1 MALTDIDV
9 VKDQYN
15 DNLPKGPAPVF
26 MPEQLHD
33 TNPSTG
39 GDTRP
44 SFLSLTP
51 NVSSDDKV
59 YANTPTFYNPKNIP
73 TKYDRFLLGKDNEAI
88 NADIQSGWDRAGNA
102 GANLVEKIG
111 AYTVQT
117 AGFIGGAVGATVGG
131 TLNLANE
138 LVGGDGKLVKDG
150 KAVSMMT
157 DNFLTNLGDLWK
169 EHVQET
175 NPIYKSK
182 AYTEGNVWNKLL
194 TSSWWLDDAIDRVA
208 LTGAMLIPGFAEAK
222 GVGLFGVAMEEGG
235 LIRATGMG
243 TKAIQALAENP
254 EIYGKVGRFLGSNIY
269 KAAAEG
275 VADVEAS
282 SALQFKNLVQAAQRA
297 ELYTWNVIGQSGLN
311 GREAQVGIRKA
322 LQEQKAAGLIDLTD
336 DQIEQKAALGAAKGF
351 WYTMPLSLLASI
363 VELPQVFST
372 AKTGE
377 SLLKKYF
384 NVSTLEKF
392 SEEVVNSTPTI
403 KKLLGKTLLTGLEH
417 GQNESAQVAV
427 GRYLE
432 ESIAGKIHGTKV
444 ETDEGSPMISMF
456 KNWLDNVHDPNGQ
469 NNIALG
475 TIQGMLM
482 TLFGHGHKMATGQY
496 AKQDTATNNFIKAID
511 ESVANRRY
519 YFSPQDLVEKDDKGQ
534 TKLHPDGSPV
544 FNQERLAELGG
555 SILNTYTKGLER
567 QQAIKTNNTAAI
579 ERLNFE
585 ALAALSHNFFEDS
598 YGMEYLTNLLK
609 FEAKNQKQEI
619 ARVNDSENGTE
630 ITPSLQLSK
639 NLETV
644 NKLKQAY
651 DAVENRYAG
660 FIKLDYDHNDQA
672 ESQLASIFS
681 AKQKYAQYNN
691 AAQQLHLNN
700 LLDRNS
706 KELSQL
712 GILEK
717 VEDPKTPQ
725 EIRANFLIDQ
735 NEMAQKALDE
745 EQTTYKDLINPQTYK
760 DAFKIKLDE
769 LNKTKQKIEETKKNG
784 GAAPIEE
791 AKSITVSTKNGDYN
805 LETGKE
811 YYAGSKLI
819 EAKEGDTVIE
829 KFSRFKVLGETSDG
843 KAVKV
848 QLPSGNTINLDKS
861 ALAQYAIGSVEN
873 TDKIANAKFY
883 IDTTD
888 HIFTY
893 QLKGQDNKV
902 GRLTY
907 DPDTD
912 RLRFESLDGK
922 FKTYVT
928 RDQFQT
934 KEGYNKAQIF
944 SDKKFT
950 PKAEEAL
957 KEAVPASEQDAKKT
971 ERLRIISQMFDE
983 VTTRI
988 NATDSLINAKKNELD
1003 NITKK
1008 LQETEDKIA
1017 KTDLK
1022 KSGNFKK
1029 MTVDAIQSAR
1039 KLSRMADQLRNEITK
1054 LESEKDQLEY
1064 NQAFIADL
1072 AQNMDQTI
1080 DGQEFMAELKD
1091 HQNDISDLII
1101 NTGLQINAL
1110 SKVLDNTE
1118 ASLNDAI
1125 DQMMGL
1131 IREFE
1136 KTYPKAP
1143 TAMLGQA
1150 WIDFLKANPNFL
1162 KLNENFKE
1170 DLAEVESIVADM
1182 EDNYIK
1188 PDEQKIK
1195 ELKDSLEKLQEELT
1209 AYEKE
1214 LQAGKVIL
1222 DRFEDI
1228 AKAYKQMKVEE
1239 KKLNNDKNLIAA
1251 FIGTMTN
1258 RTPNIHEENKTYEFS
1273 AKKSDLQVVGGT
1285 IAINTGKAH
1294 QKRANAF
1301 GFRFQTL
1308 QNKDDIRGVIV
1319 NSTTEDSLIPGLTK
1333 HLFPD
1338 NAEDV
1343 IALVMV
1349 NKQGQLVDE
1358 FGKVIPE
1365 TTTADEKI
1373 NSAIYQVFPSAKLE
1387 LKYKKSPQDR
1397 TGTKETMFRED
1408 TPENVQL
1415 ALKEQYGKWR
1425 QAELDRKV
1433 LGSLQDIDASF
1444 GAPEYVTKLNDKGE
1458 EVRDDD
1464 ARTSVEDAGLINKKQ
1479 LKRTKLITV
1488 ALTNEKVSNGSVTF
1502 TTPLGRVFL
1511 EVPGG
1516 MVKLFNN
1523 KVGDVRAANL
1533 FEVIKQL
1540 ASNGLKPDGIKSEQS
1555 KRLLNWLDSVVYWG
1569 IPKDEKQNRIPA
1581 GYNSVWFEQVMEDN
1595 KPVSK
1600 LFISGKST
1608 TGFPFTPTGMEE
1620 NREAITTLLANIY
1633 TNTNAT
1639 LANNKKFAASYSEI
1653 IGLDENGDPITK
1665 KWDNYQTYLLSG
1677 EGRTADEIPL
1687 TTKMRPKK
1695 NAEDINR
1702 NNIYFTLTD
1711 TADNYVIPQT
1721 IEKKVTST
1729 AKVPVVDKKADIE
1742 KRRQEAINQAT
1753 TQNSHWST
1761 PLITT
1766 DKNSKT
1772 PIKIT
1777 WWSKEDM
1784 INDIN
1789 SGKYDAELSELT
1801 KQQPSTQAQAALAQ
1815 QAPAAVFVLDGTTN
1829 NTISIGT
1836 FGTTTFKLN
1845 AEEYIKTNG
1854 EKGFTP
1860 TFDGAL
1866 VQALMDAKG
1875 YDSEKAQQVI
1885 GASIIAK
1892 VQPLLDAIA
1901 IPVEPAIDPIPQ
1913 TEQDE
1918 WNTAVP
1924 NAPDDTAYRIKL
1936 VDEVAQF
1943 EKENWDKVDEFL
1955 KVALPNV
1962 PMFRVKNLIQATNGR
1977 QAFGMFQKGAM
1988 YVYENAEVGT
1998 VYHEVFE
2005 AVWHMFAS
2013 PEEKTGVIDEFKGRE
2028 GSFTD
2033 RETGNTVKYS
2043 EATAQQIKEQLAE
2056 EYRDYVHEGKVP
2068 PKAGKGQQSL
2078 IARIFSSISDF
2089 IKKMF
2094 NSEDGPSN
2102 VEDLFKNIS
2111 NGYYSKFNPYESRLQ
2126 LAQPG
2131 VIDIDN
2137 VRADVNA
2144 QYRITKIPSQQ
2155 VHEIMQQMTY
2165 STIIDLIKTNES
2177 LFNIPTLNKKELHA
2191 RLYDEVRNLI
2201 RWQGSLIEQA
2211 VGKGELSAKEA
2222 AATISNLKTL
2232 WKNVELEWEGL
2243 TQKHEELLRSYDVT
2257 FDDAHNGILNAEDK
2271 TGRADWQDARK
2282 IDDFRKAHGA
2292 IKLLFGTIA
2301 EVTKDA
2307 AGNTIIDRSSIG
2319 GATLFPGDKA
2329 WITLKNKLYNSVD
2342 VKDMLEKLR
2351 QEALKN
2357 PIYEALYER
2366 ITKQSYKIEGVNLD
2380 KLTQTHDAQLLSAF
2394 WGSMKSLNPD
2404 VKTIFIQPTGEPV
2417 VGDSNLSSA
2426 AKQAKSEMFET
2437 LIDNIKSK
2445 TTGYVGYND
2454 VAKTYSAAAAIDKV
2468 KLDPSRLKTY
2478 TDFLDKLGI
2487 KFNVNNLNKL
2497 SNEQRK
2503 LFRTAVEGLRK
2514 SISEIDG
2521 VVSLNKKTV
2530 SADARLLELG
2540 LVKAMIENPDY
2551 QSTYF
2556 NLNGDRVQTYIGT
2569 NLIGNFNAILSK
2581 VKNITDLA
2589 VTQFNYLAT
2598 DVFSKGSHI
2607 LDQLFDS
2614 EDGERLNS
2622 GDLMNIAYADGTVNE
2637 INGKKK
2643 ESSKLNKIERLIQ
2656 EINLNAEGY
2665 FLNLVPGDA
2674 SIEWMVKLGQAI
2686 TEEGLLEGDGDIHSI
2701 FAKYFKSEINLS
2713 RDKRAVIKGSKELRF
2728 FKAILSKET
2737 YAEIMSKDNSKLT
2750 AEEIYDKYENTI
2762 NREVSKFIDKEA
2774 KETKTDLERYGAI
2787 KYTEDGIETEGLP
2800 FAEDITKDDLKR
2812 NMKAIAAN
2820 YIIGNI
2826 ELHKLIYSD
2835 PYQYKDELK
2844 RIKTFNSP
2852 KESIASDPEFNA
2864 ILDKVYNKNF
2874 EEGTIGH
2881 YDFLKPNYTTVTI
2894 KDIFT
2899 TSDLADYGVFE
2910 ETDGG
2915 GYISMAANRDFR
2927 LRAGRW
2933 NDLQEKQYA
2942 FDVAYEKAVKSG
2954 ADKETLTKLLR
2965 TNPGVMSAYT
2975 PLKPAAAGNKDNGK
2989 NFNDVVVDKFALVPL
3004 SFFVLHTMNPES
3016 NAIKFYN
3023 KMQEESI
3030 DYAVYGTGRKV
3041 GAEAQND
3048 LYVDGSINSA
3058 PFVGII
3064 NVPHSII
3071 GVQSEVPSKENA
3083 KSTQGSQI
3091 TQLATMD
3098 FLEAGIPVDF
3108 LPGEK
3113 FGERLAKWDKIEDKE
3128 AASELYKEIKLNEKL
3143 LVARLDDGFKT
3154 LTNDLGITEVKKGFK
3169 LSDPQKL
3176 IDTLKNEILK
3186 RQVNDNILDTFEEY
3200 SKGGIILEATPAYQ
3214 QIRNI
3219 LYSIADRELTSTKIK
3234 GGMKVQAPAT
3244 MFESKRIKLDTI
3256 DGKDVYSSSDLKFYV
3271 NDKGQ
3276 RVCEVYVG
3284 RWFKSNK
3291 SDAEL
3296 IKELNESDVLNGI
3309 GFRIPTQNKN
3319 SIEVFKI
3326 AGFLPKEFGDTVIVP
3341 SELVKKAGSD
3351 FDIDKLSLYLKNVYE
3366 DNAGNIQSIPYY
3378 GIGEEAKTKLKE
3390 QFLKNDLESIF
3401 DIDFSKR
3408 YNYLDEDQDI
3418 AQAEEDNYDKLYRQS
3433 LDNEYVRSLER
3444 LTSHEA
3450 NFKGLT
3456 KPNSADDLKELSNNI
3471 VNLLGE
3477 ETYDYS
3483 SESAVKNMLSRR
3495 FMSQLRHDF
3504 VTGKYTIGIAAT
3516 AQTNHAKNQRS
3527 LITIDPDRL
3536 AQVNNVD
3543 KHFLGDAKIKFEKFN
3558 QIDGKATLSM
3568 ITNADGQNISDII
3581 AQFIDGYVDI
3591 SKGPWIM
3598 QLGAT
3603 PNVAG
3608 TWLFLAKIGVPIN
3621 SIAYFMNQPIVR
3633 NYLSSIETAGYS
3645 YLFMD
3650 KFVNDM
3656 MDIYDGEDIK
3666 ITTLPNEAG
3675 LKKMV
3680 GKSLYAEESK
3690 KKLDDTEKAQQRF
3703 ILTEFLKYAK
3713 MAEHLFM
3720 IQQATNF
3727 DTANFNDP
3735 FLIFK
3740 KNIQLERAN
3749 NNTIISQA
3757 DLILQSSFLGDLVK
3771 KLNNVRNAFAQILLS
3786 DRDTEGANSSPRRV
3800 MEAVLTDYIDVND
3813 RDFIKISQKAVND
3826 MFDWAVQTDRNINK
3840 SVAQVLL
3847 GTKTK
3852 TSVAKQIVA
3861 FADKVKA
3868 DVNHPLYKNVIINN
3882 IKLKSNDKEGKADNL
3897 YIAGLENKIYD
3908 QNQIIYGFRELKN
3921 KIEDKALYGNLV
3933 RLAVI
3938 QSGLSNSPI
3947 SFTNLLPIEDF
3958 EEVYA
3963 ATLSKL
3969 ENMDNLDDFYKLGVF
3984 QRNNWN
3990 NSDIVPF
3997 MKAPWIKTKKGKLKY
4012 DLNSSFFLPKELRT
4026 AMGDGKIPK
4035 VVSLSTYSREAR
4047 SEYMTYSWEEG
4058 TKATKAAMRKK
4069 GDYSFI
4075 KKVLMKKVRDD
4086 AGNPLITTSK
4096 TEDNVTYKNYIYKA
4110 INAWGDGFRANE
4122 FYGKLKPTDS
4132 NSTIAEPSKLDNG
4145 YNKVEEK
4152 NEVEKVLTIDII
4164 HKFAGEVEDDAIVK
4178 LVPETKKDIFTC

>member
-1 MALTDIDV
+1 MALKDIDI
-9 VKDQYN
+9 VKDQYS

-26 MPEQLHD
+26 LPEQLRD

-51 NVSSDDKV
+51 NVSTDNNV
-59 YANTPTFYNPKNIP
+59 YANTPTYYQPKDIS
-73 TKYDRFLLGKDNEAI
+73 TKYSRFLLGKDNEAI

-102 GANLVEKIG
+102 ATNLVEKVG

-117 AGFIGGAVGATVGG
+117 AGFIGGAIGATVGG
-131 TLNLANE
+131 AINLSNE
-138 LVGGDGKLVKDG
+138 LLGGDGKLIKDG

-169 EHVQET
+169 ENVQET

-182 AYTEGNVWNKLL
+182 KYTEGNIWNKLA

-222 GVGLFGVAMEEGG
+222 GVGLFGAVAEEGG
-235 LIRATGMG
+235 LLRTTGLG
-243 TKAIQALAENP
+243 AKAIQGLAENP
-254 EIYGKVGRFLGSNIY
+254 ELYGKVGRFLGSNIY
-269 KAAAEG
+269 KAATEG

-282 SALQFKNLVQAAQRA
+282 AALRFKNLVQSAQRA

-322 LQEQKAAGLIDLTD
+322 LKEQKEAGLIDLTD
-336 DQIEQKAALGAAKGF
+336 DQIEDKAALGAAKGF

-363 VELPQVFST
+363 VELPQIFST

-384 NVSTLEKF
+384 NPSTLEKL
-392 SEEVVNSTPTI
+392 SEEEI
-403 KKLLGKTLLTGLEH
+403 KSAPSIAKLLGKTLGTGLEH

-432 ESIAGKIHGTKV
+432 ESIAGKIHGSKV
-444 ETDEGSPMISMF
+444 EKDENTPMISMF

-482 TLFGHGHKMATGQY
+482 TLFGHGHKMATGEY
-496 AKQDTATNNFIKAID
+496 AKKDTATNNFIKAID
-511 ESVANRRY
+511 EAVANRRY

-534 TKLHPDGSPV
+534 TKLNSDGSPV
-544 FNQERLAELGG
+544 FNQQRLAELGG

-598 YGMEYLTNLLK
+598 HGMDYLTNLLK
-609 FEAKNQKQEI
+609 FEATNQKQDI
-619 ARVNDSENGTE
+619 SRVNDSENGTE
-630 ITPSLQLSK
+630 VTSTLQLTKS
-639 NLETV
+639 LETV

-660 FIKLDYDHNDQA
+660 FIKLDYDHNDEA
-672 ESQLASIFS
+672 ESQLAGIFS

-691 AAQQLHLNN
+691 SAQQLHLNN

-717 VEDPKTPQ
+717 VEDPKTSQ
-725 EIRANFLIDQ
+725 EIRANFLFEQ

-745 EQTTYKDLINPQTYK
+745 EQNTYKDLINPQAYK

-784 GAAPIEE
+784 GVAPIEE
-791 AKSITVSTKNGDYN
+791 AKIITVSTKNGDKE

-811 YYAGSKLI
+811 YYAGAKLI
-819 EAKEGDTVIE
+819 EVKEGDTIIE
-829 KFSRFKVLGETSDG
+829 KFSKFKLLGETDDG
-843 KAVKV
+843 KSVKI
-848 QLPSGNTINLDKS
+848 QLPNGNTIDLLKS
-861 ALAQYAIGSVEN
+861 ALDQYAIGSVES
-873 TDKIANAKFY
+873 TDKVANAKFY

-893 QLKGQDNKV
+893 QLKGKPNIA

-907 DPDTD
+907 DPETNK
-912 RLRFESLDGK
+912 LRFESLDGK

-928 RDQFQT
+928 RDQFQA
-934 KEGYNKAQIF
+934 KEGYKNGQIF

-988 NATDSLINAKKNELD
+988 NATDSLINNKKNELE

-1008 LQETEDKIA
+1008 LKETEDKIA

-1054 LESEKDQLEY
+1054 LETEKDQLEY

-1072 AQNMDQTI
+1072 AQNMDQTL
-1080 DGQEFMAELKD
+1080 DGPQFMAELKD

-1101 NTGLQINAL
+1101 NTGLQINSL
-1110 SKVLDNTE
+1110 SKILDNTE
-1118 ASLNDAI
+1118 SSLNDAI

-1131 IREFE
+1131 IRQFE
-1136 KTYPKAP
+1136 RTYPNAP
-1143 TAMLGQA
+1143 TAMIGQA

-1170 DLAEVESIVADM
+1170 DLTEVESIVSDM

-1188 PDEQKIK
+1188 PDEQKV
-1195 ELKDSLEKLQEELT
+1195 KDLRETLEKLKDDLE

-1214 LQAGKVIL
+1214 LQAGKVIV

-1239 KKLNNDKNLIAA
+1239 QKLNNDKNLIAA

-1258 RTPNIHEENKTYEFS
+1258 KTPNKHQEDKTYEYS
-1273 AKKSDLQVVGGT
+1273 AKKSELHVVGGT
-1285 IAINTGKAH
+1285 ISIDTGKAH
-1294 QKRANAF
+1294 QKRANSF

-1308 QNKDDIRGVIV
+1308 DNKDDIRGVII
-1319 NSTTEDSLIPGLTK
+1319 NNTTEDSLIPGLTK

-1365 TTTADEKI
+1365 TATINEKI

-1387 LKYKKSPQDR
+1387 LKYKKSPQDIN
-1397 TGTKETMFRED
+1397 GTKETMFRED

-1415 ALKEQYGKWR
+1415 ALKEQYSKWR
-1425 QAELDRKV
+1425 KAELDRKV
-1433 LGSLQDIDASF
+1433 LASPQGVDASF
-1444 GAPEYVTKLNDKGE
+1444 GAPEYVTKLDDKGK

-1600 LFISGKST
+1600 LFISGKDT

-1639 LANNKKFAASYSEI
+1639 LANNKKFAAPYSEI
-1653 IGLDENGDPITK
+1653 IGLDENGDPIVK
-1665 KWDNYQTYLLSG
+1665 KWDNYQTYLLSS
-1677 EGRTADEIPL
+1677 EGRTANEIPL

-1695 NAEDINR
+1695 NAEDVNR

-1721 IEKKVTST
+1721 IEKKVTSASPAAKATEVTQTT
-1729 AKVPVVDKKADIE
+1729 AP
-1742 KRRQEAINQAT
+1742 T
-1753 TQNSHWST
+1753 
-1761 PLITT
+1761 
-1766 DKNSKT
+1766 
-1772 PIKIT
+1772 
-1777 WWSKEDM
+1777 
-1784 INDIN
+1784 
-1789 SGKYDAELSELT
+1789 
-1801 KQQPSTQAQAALAQ
+1801 
-1815 QAPAAVFVLDGTTN
+1815 APAAPVQQTAIIFDLNGGE
-1829 NTISIGT
+1829 NTIPIGT

-1845 AEEYIKTNG
+1845 AEEYIKTNK

-1860 TFDGAL
+1860 TFDGKL
-1866 VQALMDAKG
+1866 VQALMEAKG
-1875 YDSEKAQQVI
+1875 YTEEKAQQVI
-1885 GASIIAK
+1885 GASIMAK
-1892 VQPLLDAIA
+1892 VQPFLDAMA
-1901 IPVEPAIDPIPQ
+1901 IPVEPAIEPIPQ
-1913 TEQDE
+1913 AEQDE
-1918 WNTAVP
+1918 WNAATP
-1924 NAPDDTAYRIKL
+1924 IAPDDTAYRVKL
-1936 VDEVAQF
+1936 VNEVSQF

-2013 PEEKTGVIDEFKGRE
+2013 PEEKTGVINEFKGRE
-2028 GSFTD
+2028 GNFTD

-2068 PKAGKGQQSL
+2068 PKAGKGQQSI

-2089 IKKMF
+2089 IKKIF

-2102 VEDLFKNIS
+2102 VEGLFKNIS
-2111 NGYYSKFNPYESRLQ
+2111 SGFYSQYNPYESRLQ

-2131 VIDIDN
+2131 VIDIED

-2144 QYRITKIPSQQ
+2144 QYRIAKIPSQQ

-2165 STIIDLIKTNES
+2165 STITDLIKTNES

-2211 VGKGELSAKEA
+2211 VGKKEISAKEA
-2222 AATISNLKTL
+2222 AVTISNLKTL

-2243 TQKHEELLRSYDVT
+2243 TQKHEELLRSYDVK
-2257 FDDAHNGILNAEDK
+2257 FDDAHNGILNADDK

-2292 IKLLFGTIA
+2292 IKLLFGTIP

-2329 WITLKNKLYNSVD
+2329 WITLKNKLYDSVD

-2357 PIYEALYER
+2357 PIYEAFYER
-2366 ITKQSYKIEGVNLD
+2366 ITKESYKNEGVNLD

-2437 LIDNIKSK
+2437 LINNIKSSTNK
-2445 TTGYVGYND
+2445 YVGYD
-2454 VAKTYSAAAAIDKV
+2454 SVAKTYSAAAGIDKV
-2468 KLDPSRLKTY
+2468 NLDPSRLKTY
-2478 TDFLDKLGI
+2478 TDFLDNLGI

-2503 LFRTAVEGLRK
+2503 LFRAAVEGLRK
-2514 SISEIDG
+2514 SISGIDK

-2530 SADARLLELG
+2530 AADARLLEIG

-2556 NLNGDRVQTYIGT
+2556 NLNGERVQTYIGT

-2581 VKNITDLA
+2581 VKNITELA
-2589 VTQFNYLAT
+2589 VTQFNYLST

-2607 LDQLFDS
+2607 LDKLFDN

-2686 TEEGLLEGDGDIHSI
+2686 SEEGLLEGDGDIHKI
-2701 FAKYFKSEINLS
+2701 FAEYFKSEINLS
-2713 RDKRAVIKGSKELRF
+2713 RDKRAVVKGSKELRF

-2737 YAEIMSKDNSKLT
+2737 YAQIMSKDNSKLT

-2774 KETKTDLERYGAI
+2774 AETRTDLERYGAI
-2787 KYTEDGIETEGLP
+2787 TYTDEGIETEGLP
-2800 FAEDITKDDLKR
+2800 FADDITTDDLKR
-2812 NMKAIAAN
+2812 NIKAIAAN

-2835 PYQYKDELK
+2835 PYQYSDELK

-2864 ILDKVYNKNF
+2864 ILDKVYNKKF

-2881 YDFLKPNYTTVTI
+2881 YDFLKPNYVTVTL

-2899 TSDLADYGVFE
+2899 KSDLADYGIFE

-2927 LRAGRW
+2927 LRSHRW

-2965 TNPGVMSAYT
+2965 TNPGIMSAYT

-3016 NAIKFYN
+3016 NALKFYN
-3023 KMQEESI
+3023 KMQEEKI

-3048 LYVDGSINSA
+3048 LYVDGSINPA

-3083 KSTQGSQI
+3083 RSTQGSQI

-3098 FLEAGIPVDF
+3098 FLEAGVPVDF
-3108 LPGEK
+3108 LPGEE
-3113 FGERLAKWDKIEDKE
+3113 FNERLAKWNKIEDKE
-3128 AASELYKEIKLNEKL
+3128 EASKLYKEIKLNEKL

-3219 LYSIADRELTSTKIK
+3219 LYSIADRELTSTKLK
-3234 GGMKVQAPAT
+3234 GGMKVQAPST
-3244 MFESKRIKLDTI
+3244 MFESKRIKLNTI
-3256 DGKDVYSSSDLKFYV
+3256 DGKDVYSSSDLKFYI

-3291 SDAEL
+3291 SDADL

-3319 SIEVFKI
+3319 SIEVFRI

-3418 AQAEEDNYDKLYRQS
+3418 AKVEEDNYDKLYRQS

-3444 LTSHEA
+3444 LTSDEA
-3450 NFKGLT
+3450 NFNGLT
-3456 KPNSADDLKELSNNI
+3456 KPNSAKQLKDLSDDI
-3471 VNLLGE
+3471 VKLLGE

-3483 SESAVKNMLSRR
+3483 SESSVNNMLSRR

-3504 VTGKYTIGIAAT
+3504 VTGKYAIGIAAT
-3516 AQTNHAKNQRS
+3516 AQTGHAKNQCA
-3527 LITIDPDRL
+3527 LITVDPDRL
-3536 AQVNNVD
+3536 AQVNSTD

-3558 QIDGKATLSM
+3558 QIDGKATLSK

-3690 KKLDDTEKAQQRF
+3690 KKLNDTEKAQQRF

-3713 MAEHLFM
+3713 MAEHVFM

-3740 KNIQLERAN
+3740 KNLQLERAN

-3757 DLILQSSFLGDLVK
+3757 NAILESSFLGDLVK

-3786 DRDTEGANSSPRRV
+3786 DRDTKGANSSPRKV

-3826 MFDWAVQTDRNINK
+3826 MYDWAVQTDRNINQ
-3840 SVAQVLL
+3840 SVANVLL
-3847 GTKTK
+3847 GTQTK
-3852 TSVAKQIVA
+3852 ASVAKQIIA
-3861 FADKVKA
+3861 FADKVNA
-3868 DVNHPLYKNVIINN
+3868 DVNHPLHKNVIMNN
-3882 IKLKSNDKEGKADNL
+3882 IKLKSNDKAGKVDNL

-3921 KIEDKALYGNLV
+3921 KIEDKSLYGNLV

-3947 SFTNLLPIEDF
+3947 SFTNLLPVEDF
-3958 EEVYA
+3958 AEVYS

-4012 DLNSSFFLPKELRT
+4012 DLNSSFFLPKELRA

-4035 VVSLSTYSREAR
+4035 VISLSTYSREAKN
-4047 SEYMTYSWEEG
+4047 EYMTYSWEEG

-4075 KKVLMKKVRDD
+4075 KKVLMKKVRDE
-4086 AGNPLITTSK
+4086 AGNPLITTST

-4132 NSTIAEPSKLDNG
+4132 NSTLAQPSKLDNG

-4164 HKFAGEVEDDAIVK
+4164 HKFAGEVEDDAIFK